1 MEMKKSN
8 YGKFFAML
16 GVSSI
21 VMFSVMYLNVDQ
33 FSHIYLGLT
42 RFYMTALMIA
52 PMALIMLGFM
62 TSMYTN
68 KRTNGLIIGGSIAA
82 FIGIL
87 TLVRTQTFVS
97 DAQYMEAMIPH
108 HSSAILFSQEAN
120 LKDPEVQKLARGII
134 ESQEREIAEM
144 KAILAR
150 MKE

>member
-1 MEMKKSN
+1 MEQGN
-8 YGKFFAML
+8 YRKFMGML
-16 GVSSI
+16 GVSYI
-21 VMFSVMYLNVDQ
+21 VMFSVMYLNIDQ
-33 FSHIYLGLT
+33 VSHFYLGLT

-62 TSMYTN
+62 GMMYKN
-68 KRTNGLIIGGSIAA
+68 KRVNGLIIGGSI
-82 FIGIL
+82 IL
-87 TLVRTQTFVS
+87 FFGVLMLMRTQTFVS
-97 DAQYMEAMIPH
+97 DAQYMRAMIPH

-150 MKE
+150 MDE

>member
-1 MEMKKSN
+1 MEKGN
-8 YGKFFAML
+8 YGKFALML
-16 GVSSI
+16 GVSYV
-21 VMFSVMYLNVDQ
+21 VMFSVMYLNIDQ
-33 FSHIYLGLT
+33 FSHLYFGLT

-62 TSMYTN
+62 GSMYKNKQTN
-68 KRTNGLIIGGSIAA
+68 ALIIGGSIIA
-82 FIGIL
+82 FIGVL
-87 TLVRTQTFVS
+87 TLLRTQTFVS

-150 MKE
+150 MKK

>member
-1 MEMKKSN
+1 MEQGN
-8 YGKFFAML
+8 YRKFML
-16 GVSSI
+16 MMGVSYI
-21 VMFSVMYLNVDQ
+21 VMFSVMYLNIDQ
-33 FSHIYLGLT
+33 VSHLYFGLT

-62 TSMYTN
+62 SMMYKN
-68 KRTNGLIIGGSIAA
+68 KRTNGLIIGGSIAV
-82 FIGIL
+82 FIGVFIL
-87 TLVRTQTFVS
+87 MRTQTFVG
-97 DAQYMEAMIPH
+97 DAQYMRAMIPH

-150 MKE
+150 MNE